1 MKVVIAGGGTAGH
14 VNPAIALA
22 EALAGDEVSFIG
34 TAGGAE
40 ARIVPAAGYPLD
52 RIEVAGFDRARLWTF
67 PRTAGRAARAVAS
80 ARSLI
85 GAKRPHVVVG
95 MGGYVSLP
103 AALGAASLR
112 VPVVL
117 HEQNI
122 VFGLAHRVSKPFAR
136 KVAVSFE
143 ETLGAAGAKG
153 VYVGNPVARRFV
165 EFSRTQKRAQA
176 LQHFELGSER
186 RTLLV
191 FGGSQG
197 AQRVNSA
204 AAGLAELWRERD
216 DLQVLHITGS
226 AAFDEVRTAAEAPS
240 GGQLIYRVV
249 EFVEDMTEAYAVADL
264 AVCRGGASTWAEIT
278 VVGLP
283 AIIVPYPHHRDRQQE
298 KHGRVAERHGAAV
311 VLDDAATTAASIAE
325 IAAPLLADHAK
336 LGAMA
341 DRAKTLGRPDAA
353 SRLAEVVRQAAR

>member
-1 MKVVIAGGGTAGH
+1 MRVVIAGGGTAGH
-14 VNPAIALA
+14 VNPAVALA
-22 EALAGDEVSFIG
+22 EALSGDDVSFIG
-34 TAGGAE
+34 TATGAE
-40 ARIVPAAGYPLD
+40 ARIVPAAGFPLD
-52 RIEVAGFDRARLWTF
+52 EIQVAGFDRAKPWTF
-67 PRTAGRAARAVAS
+67 PLTASKAAGALVS

-85 GAKRPHVVVG
+85 RATRPDVVVG

-112 VPVVL
+112 IPVVL

-143 ETLGAAGAKG
+143 ETLSAAGAKG
-153 VYVGNPVARRFV
+153 VYVGNPVASRFV
-165 EFSRTQKRAQA
+165 TFSRTEKREQA
-176 LQHFELGSER
+176 LQRFDLDAAR

-197 AQRVNSA
+197 AQRINRA
-204 AAGLAELWRERD
+204 AAGLAEAWRDRND
-216 DLQVLHITGS
+216 VQILHITG
-226 AAFDEVRTAAEAPS
+226 AATFAEVQRAVHSPGAS
-240 GGQLIYRVV
+240 LIYRVV
-249 EFVEDMTEAYAVADL
+249 EFVDDMAEAYAVADL
-264 AVCRGGASTWAEIT
+264 ALCRGGASTWAEIT

-283 AIIVPYPHHRDRQQE
+283 AIIVPYPYHRDQQQA
-298 KHGRVAERHGAAV
+298 KHGRVAERHGAAI
-311 VLDDAATTAASIAE
+311 VLDDRAATAASIAE

-341 DRAKTLGRPDAA
+341 DAAKELGRPDAA
-353 SRLAEVVRQAAR
+353 DRLAQVVQEAAR